1 MVSYRFKRRA
11 FLTALSGGAGLKILL
26 RNMEAAAQTTRS
38 PARLLV
44 SHWPVGIVAG
54 ANDALWRPTVA
65 PSSVGGSPG
74 LQPFADN
81 GLAADMTVLRGLQA
95 PVGAGGGHEG
105 GTVALVTGVPPKGT
119 RSGQQESDDAYAD
132 GPSIDQ
138 FLLANVPALT
148 SPGSTVAFKNVACD
162 TRTDFGE
169 VSTRCLS
176 YSTTRQAVASFSGP
190 GQENFPLVPTLSPL
204 EVYTDLFMNFVPNAS
219 YRDTGNGLAA
229 AAPAADATLTNLAKR
244 RSVLDFAAKELN
256 ALRQMGPAEARM
268 KLDNH
273 FQAVTAME
281 GQLQSAIDRGYPT
294 PTGTGGGGS
303 MGMGGASGMGGAAG
317 AGGAGGAAGTDGGGT
332 AGTGGG
338 ASGTCKT
345 KPPAPPNV
353 MGTPDKPGGLGNP
366 FSTNGNI
373 GQNDDAPN
381 MQAVGAAHF
390 SVLKAAFICDI
401 IRCGTFLWAPGTNHT
416 GFTLYPGSSTIYMHH
431 PTSHH
436 ILTPDTEQG
445 SSLTA
450 LKPEAQFL
458 FAVQRWFFAR
468 QAENLKDW
476 KNSYDGYGNSLLDYT
491 VVPFLTEVRATSH
504 ERDNL
509 PGMIIGGKA
518 LGFGHNVYQ
527 AGRWSTNDYWA
538 TIARAFGFTSS
549 EAPLGSPIV
558 GLRSA

>member
-1 MVSYRFKRRA
+1 MPVVLDDRGKPSRRSRDRDRK
-11 FLTALSGGAGLKILL
+11 T
-26 RNMEAAAQTTRS
+26 
-38 PARLLV
+38 
-44 SHWPVGIVAG
+44 
-54 ANDALWRPTVA
+54 
-65 PSSVGGSPG
+65 
-74 LQPFADN
+74 
-81 GLAADMTVLRGLQA
+81 
-95 PVGAGGGHEG
+95 
-105 GTVALVTGVPPKGT
+105 
-119 RSGQQESDDAYAD
+119 
-132 GPSIDQ
+132 
-138 FLLANVPALT
+138 
-148 SPGSTVAFKNVACD
+148 
-162 TRTDFGE
+162 
-169 VSTRCLS
+169 
-176 YSTTRQAVASFSGP
+176 
-190 GQENFPLVPTLSPL
+190 FPLVPTLSPL

-219 YRDTGNGLAA
+219 YRDTGHGLAA

-281 GQLQSAIDRGYPT
+281 GQLQSAIDQGYPT

-317 AGGAGGAAGTDGGGT
+317 AGGAGGAAGTDGGADGWNRWWRERHMQDEAT
-332 AGTGGG
+332 GASERDGHAGQTGRPRKPVQHQRQHRAKRRRAEHAGGG
-338 ASGTCKT
+338 RSPFLRAEGRVHLRHHSLRHV
-345 KPPAPPNV
+345 PAGARHEPH
-353 MGTPDKPGGLGNP
+353 GLHAL
-366 FSTNGNI
+366 SRLEHDLT
-373 GQNDDAPN
+373 
-381 MQAVGAAHF
+381 
-390 SVLKAAFICDI
+390 
-401 IRCGTFLWAPGTNHT
+401 W
-416 GFTLYPGSSTIYMHH
+416 HH

-549 EAPLGSPIV
+549 EAPLGLPIV